1 MVCTKNYGGHN
12 MKQKQLVLEH
22 KNMMYYSRELVHLCV
37 PKEITVMFY
46 TIVSLVVC
54 QN

>member
-1 MVCTKNYGGHN
+1 

-22 KNMMYYSRELVHLCV
+22 KDMMYYSRELVHLCV

-46 TIVSLVVC
+46 TIVSLVLAFLAYHVGMLIW
-54 QN
+54 